1 MPEFCDF
8 DFILK
13 RLRVQDPLFQPPA
26 TPYHY
31 MYYHLLRSMK
41 GNNNYQMN
49 NVSLNYDQIEV
60 SIKLD
65 NLNATDFF
73 VNFLAKKT

>member
-1 MPEFCDF
+1 
-8 DFILK
+8 
-13 RLRVQDPLFQPPA
+13 
-26 TPYHY
+26 
-31 MYYHLLRSMK
+31 MK

-49 NVSLNYDQIEV
+49 DVSLNYDQIEV